1 MEASVHQQV
10 SSPFK
15 QGIVVNKC
23 RCLSYLPP
31 PPQPLEFLCFSN
43 LVWYPLERIFQSK
56 MLLHYT
62 FRQENIFLI
71 TGMLMQWQLIS
82 MLPCRGLSSL
92 IIITTVHFFQG
103 LHNSLCNTIVVGS
116 STNLVIYLFLC
127 YTLWCLLLCGHVL
140 ISLLASVL
148 LKGSNWSSLLWE
160 VASLV
165 SCTFVLPPLSHWC
178 QWRLSVFQNK
188 PETSTEW

>member
-15 QGIVVNKC
+15 RGIVVNKC
-23 RCLSYLPP
+23 GCLSYPP
-31 PPQPLEFLCFSN
+31 PPKPLEFLCFSN

-71 TGMLMQWQLIS
+71 TGMLMKCQLIS

-103 LHNSLCNTIVVGS
+103 LHNCCWLINKLG
-116 STNLVIYLFLC
+116 YLS
-127 YTLWCLLLCGHVL
+127 V
-140 ISLLASVL
+140 SLLHIMVFTVM
-148 LKGSNWSSLLWE
+148 WSCS
-160 VASLV
+160 
-165 SCTFVLPPLSHWC
+165 
-178 QWRLSVFQNK
+178 NK
-188 PETSTEW
+188 PSSICFTERK